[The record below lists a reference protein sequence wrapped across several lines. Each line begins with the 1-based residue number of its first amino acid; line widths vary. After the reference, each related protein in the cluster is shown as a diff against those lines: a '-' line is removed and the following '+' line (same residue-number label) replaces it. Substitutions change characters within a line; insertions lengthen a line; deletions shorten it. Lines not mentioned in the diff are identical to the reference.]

1 MDRRTALAIDD
12 LQLAFQKMQFHVETH
27 NNLLLFWAKQVAAGC
42 DIVTNEAASEAIL
55 KDLTAVL
62 NAVNIFNSAASMV
75 QFSNVPLI
83 QPHHDTRGSAALSGS
98 VDSECAD
105 SPEEAQ
111 NAEDRTT
118 LYDYA
123 KIQLTVGD
131 KGKCILSTVVDDQ
144 EGISYITIST
154 EENSKLFNDLKENC
168 ETNGQ
173 YQWTPPSN
181 TIFGYHDPAEGLFFR
196 AICVNNSR
204 KFSATSIDIFLRL
217 PMMRMSSLIPP
228 NGWSGGNNSSIIDPP
243 NGFASDEEGAVG
255 YNNYNGALSL
265 PPAPSSPI
273 ENNIPDNFRAENTSA
288 KITGIDAFLQQE
300 EEEEEEFHGTSN
312 ALKAVLGYVPKDDR
326 DYCKFYDPKTLG
338 CFKGGHCH
346 KIHLPKDESGYTQDT
361 RPAKISIPS
370 APIPTVGTEV
380 TGIVT
385 CVVNPEISYVHLE
398 VNDVVQLFLM
408 NDKIDYMVK
417 ANELQSP
424 KFKPEKFDLITAH
437 FEGHW
442 YRAQVV
448 DFPGGQKFRV
458 RYVDYGNTCVI
469 TRKDMRMWCSEFDHL
484 PFFAHR
490 ARLAN
495 VSTIK
500 GRIVDATK
508 FLQNTVIENNV
519 NELKKII
526 IKIIAVEP
534 ELEITI
540 MDSQGFDIG
549 EQMVALELVNH
560 HDRDYCKFYDPKT
573 LGCFKGGH
581 CHKIHLPKDESGY
594 TQDTRPAKISIP
606 SAPIPTVGTEVT
618 GIVTCVVNP
627 EISYV
632 HLEVNDV
639 VQLFLMNDKIDY
651 MVKANELQ
659 SPKFKPEKFDLITAH
674 FEGHWYRAQ
683 VVDFPGGQ
691 KFRVRYVDYGNTCV
705 ITRKDMRMWCSEF
718 DHLPFFAHRARL
730 ANVSTIK
737 GRIVDAT
744 KFLQNTVIENN
755 VNELKKIIIKI
766 IAVEPELEI
775 TIMDSQ
781 GFDIGETNGGSKN
794 L

>member
-75 QFSNVPLI
+75 QFSNVSLI

-98 VDSECAD
+98 VESECAD

-123 KIQLTVGD
+123 KIQLNVGD

-204 KFSATSIDIFLRL
+204 KFSATSIDIFLVDFGQYTKMNTHGPFYILSGDFSTLPGQARL
-217 PMMRMSSLIPP
+217 ACIDKIDAVPFNERPHTVTELANQGKWDFCVTAVSGELLHISITSEMNKSLSCNSEASDDANVVIDPP

-560 HDRDYCKFYDPKT
+560 
-573 LGCFKGGH
+573 
-581 CHKIHLPKDESGY
+581 
-594 TQDTRPAKISIP
+594 
-606 SAPIPTVGTEVT
+606 
-618 GIVTCVVNP
+618 
-627 EISYV
+627 
-632 HLEVNDV
+632 
-639 VQLFLMNDKIDY
+639 
-651 MVKANELQ
+651 
-659 SPKFKPEKFDLITAH
+659 
-674 FEGHWYRAQ
+674 
-683 VVDFPGGQ
+683 
-691 KFRVRYVDYGNTCV
+691 
-705 ITRKDMRMWCSEF
+705 RK
-718 DHLPFFAHRARL
+718 
-730 ANVSTIK
+730 V
-737 GRIVDAT
+737 
-744 KFLQNTVIENN
+744 
-755 VNELKKIIIKI
+755 
-766 IAVEPELEI
+766 
-775 TIMDSQ
+775 
-781 GFDIGETNGGSKN
+781 
-794 L
+794 